1 MKHVLDLKTQVNQIL
16 KVVQEL
22 APGRS
27 VELRIPPY
35 AAIQCV
41 GGSIHRRGT
50 PPNVVEMSAETLLK
64 LLENPIKWQQYC
76 DLGSISASGTNSNLG
91 NLFAEVSKLMN
102 SEVGSEHVK

>member
-1 MKHVLDLKTQVNQIL
+1 MNHDLDLKTQVKQIL
-16 KVVQEL
+16 RVVQEL

-50 PPNVVEMSAETLLK
+50 PRNVVEMSAETLLK
-64 LLENPIKWQQYC
+64 ILNNPVKWQQFC
-76 DLGSISASGTNSNLG
+76 DSGAISASGTNSNLS
-91 NLFAEVSKLMN
+91 NLFVEVSKLMN
-102 SEVGSEHVK
+102 SEAGSENGK

>member
-1 MKHVLDLKTQVNQIL
+1 MKQDLDIKAQVKQIL

-22 APGRS
+22 APGRA

-41 GGSIHRRGT
+41 GGSTHRRGT

-64 LLENPIKWQQYC
+64 LLDNPVNWQQYC

-91 NLFAEVSKLMN
+91 NLFVQVSKLMN
-102 SEVGSEHVK
+102 SAVRSGNGK

>member
-1 MKHVLDLKTQVNQIL
+1 MNHDLDLKTQVKQIL
-16 KVVQEL
+16 KLVQEL

-64 LLENPIKWQQYC
+64 ILNNPVKWQQFC
-76 DLGSISASGTNSNLG
+76 DSGAISASGTNSNLI
-91 NLFAEVSKLMN
+91 NLFVEVSKLMN
-102 SEVGSEHVK
+102 SEAGSENGK

>member
-1 MKHVLDLKTQVNQIL
+1 MNHDLDLKAQVKQIL

-50 PPNVVEMSAETLLK
+50 PPNVVEMSAETLLN
-64 LLENPIKWQQYC
+64 LLENPVKWQQYC
-76 DLGSISASGTNSNLG
+76 DLGSISASGTNSNLAD
-91 NLFAEVSKLMN
+91 LFVEVSKLMN
-102 SEVGSEHVK
+102 SEGRSENVK

>member
-1 MKHVLDLKTQVNQIL
+1 MKHDLNLKTQVKQIL

-41 GGSIHRRGT
+41 GGSTHRRGT

-64 LLENPIKWQQYC
+64 ILNNSVKWQQYC
-76 DLGSISASGTNSNLG
+76 DLGSISASGTNSNLA

-102 SEVGSEHVK
+102 SEVRGDNGK

>member
-1 MKHVLDLKTQVNQIL
+1 MNHDLDLKTQVKQIL
-16 KVVQEL
+16 NAVQEL

-35 AAIQCV
+35 AATQCV

-64 LLENPIKWQQYC
+64 ILNNPVKRQQFC
-76 DLGSISASGTNSNLG
+76 DSGAISASGTNSNLS
-91 NLFAEVSKLMN
+91 NLFVEVSKLMN
-102 SEVGSEHVK
+102 SEAGSENGK

>member
-1 MKHVLDLKTQVNQIL
+1 MKQDLNIKAQVKQIL

-22 APGRS
+22 APGRA

-41 GGSIHRRGT
+41 GGSTHRRGT

-64 LLENPIKWQQYC
+64 LLENPVKWQQYC

-102 SEVGSEHVK
+102 SEVGSEHGK

>member
-1 MKHVLDLKTQVNQIL
+1 MNHDLDLKAQLKQIL

-27 VELRIPPY
+27 VELRIPPF

-41 GGSIHRRGT
+41 GGSTHRRGT
-50 PPNVVEMSAETLLK
+50 PPNVVEMKAEILIS
-64 LLENPIKWQQYC
+64 LLERPEHWQQFC
-76 DLGSISASGTNSNLG
+76 DSGAISASGTNSNLG

-102 SEVGSEHVK
+102 SEVRSENGK

>member
-1 MKHVLDLKTQVNQIL
+1 MNHDLDLKTQVKQIL
-16 KVVQEL
+16 KLVQEL

-64 LLENPIKWQQYC
+64 ILNNPVKWQQFC
-76 DLGSISASGTNSNLG
+76 DSGAISASGTNSNLS
-91 NLFAEVSKLMN
+91 NLFVEVSKLMN
-102 SEVGSEHVK
+102 SEAGSENGK

>member
-1 MKHVLDLKTQVNQIL
+1 MNQDLDVKSQVKQIL
-16 KVVQEL
+16 KVLQEI

-27 VELRIPPY
+27 VELRIPPF

-41 GGSIHRRGT
+41 GGSTHRRGT
-50 PPNVVEMSAETLLK
+50 PPNVVEMSAETLLN
-64 LLENPIKWQQYC
+64 LLDNPVKWQQYR

-102 SEVGSEHVK
+102 SEGGSEHGK

>member
-1 MKHVLDLKTQVNQIL
+1 MNHDLDLKTQVKQIL

-64 LLENPIKWQQYC
+64 ILNNPVKWQQFC
-76 DLGSISASGTNSNLG
+76 DSGAISASGTNSNLS
-91 NLFAEVSKLMN
+91 NLFVEVSKLMN
-102 SEVGSEHVK
+102 SEAGSENGE

>member
-1 MKHVLDLKTQVNQIL
+1 MNQDLDLKAKVKQIL

-50 PPNVVEMSAETLLK
+50 PPNVVEMSAKTLLK
-64 LLENPIKWQQYC
+64 ILNNPVKWQQFC
-76 DLGSISASGTNSNLG
+76 DSGAISASGTNSNLS
-91 NLFAEVSKLMN
+91 NLFVEVSKLMN
-102 SEVGSEHVK
+102 SEVGSENGK

>member
-1 MKHVLDLKTQVNQIL
+1 MNQDVDMKAQVKQIL

-50 PPNVVEMSAETLLK
+50 PPNVVEMSAETLLN
-64 LLENPIKWQQYC
+64 LLDNPVKWQQYC
-76 DLGSISASGTNSNLG
+76 DLGTISASGTNSNLSD
-91 NLFAEVSKLMN
+91 LFAEVSKLIN
-102 SEVGSEHVK
+102 SEGGSEHGK

>member
-1 MKHVLDLKTQVNQIL
+1 MNQDVDMKVQVKQIL

-41 GGSIHRRGT
+41 GGSTHRRGT
-50 PPNVVEMSAETLLK
+50 PPNVVEMSAETLLN
-64 LLENPIKWQQYC
+64 LLENPVKWQHYC

-91 NLFAEVSKLMN
+91 NIFTEVSKLMN
-102 SEVGSEHVK
+102 SEGGREHGK

>member
-1 MKHVLDLKTQVNQIL
+1 MNQDLDLKAKVKQIL

-41 GGSIHRRGT
+41 GGNTHRRGT
-50 PPNVVEMSAETLLK
+50 PPNVVEMKAETLIN
-64 LLENPIKWQQYC
+64 LLEIPEHWHLFC
-76 DLGSISASGTNSNLG
+76 ESGAISASGANSNLG
-91 NLFAEVSKLMN
+91 KLFVQVSKLMN
-102 SEVGSEHVK
+102 SEVRSENGE

>member
-1 MKHVLDLKTQVNQIL
+1 MNQDLDIKAQVKKVLKL
-16 KVVQEL
+16 VQEL

-41 GGSIHRRGT
+41 GGSTHRRGT
-50 PPNVVEMSAETLLK
+50 PPNVVEMSAEILFK
-64 LLENPIKWQQYC
+64 LFENPVKWQQYC
-76 DLGSISASGTNSNLG
+76 DSGSISASGTNSNLG

-102 SEVGSEHVK
+102 SKAGSENGK

>member
-1 MKHVLDLKTQVNQIL
+1 MKHDLNLKTQVKQIL

-41 GGSIHRRGT
+41 GGGIHRRGT
-50 PPNVVEMSAETLLK
+50 PPNVVEMKAEILIS
-64 LLENPIKWQQYC
+64 LLESPDHWQEFC
-76 DLGSISASGTNSNLG
+76 DSGAISASGTNSNLG
-91 NLFAEVSKLMN
+91 NLFVQVSKLMN
-102 SEVGSEHVK
+102 SEVRSENGE

>member
-1 MKHVLDLKTQVNQIL
+1 MKQDLNIKAQVKQIL

-22 APGRS
+22 APGRA

-41 GGSIHRRGT
+41 GGSTHRRGT

-64 LLENPIKWQQYC
+64 LLDNPVNWQQYC

-91 NLFAEVSKLMN
+91 NLFVQVSKLMN
-102 SEVGSEHVK
+102 SAVRSGNGK

>member
-1 MKHVLDLKTQVNQIL
+1 MNQDVDMKAQVKQIL

-41 GGSIHRRGT
+41 GGSIHRRGA
-50 PPNVVEMSAETLLK
+50 PPSVVEMSAETLLK
-64 LLENPIKWQQYC
+64 LLENPVKWQQYC
-76 DLGSISASGTNSNLG
+76 DLGSISASGTNSNLAD
-91 NLFAEVSKLMN
+91 LFVEVSKLMN
-102 SEVGSEHVK
+102 SEVGSENGK